1 MSTLEECGGFRASE
15 KKERE
20 EGEEKADDDAVEH
33 SPRTRVA
40 LG

>member
-1 MSTLEECGGFRASE
+1 MSAVEECGGLRASE
-15 KKERE
+15 EKERE

-33 SPRTRVA
+33 GPRTRVA